1 MTYKLPSL
9 FLASTVAAL
18 LILSGGAQA
27 HERYT
32 QDVNY
37 YEGECREYTQDIWIY
52 GQKRIANG
60 VACYKGHGQ
69 WDIVSSSVGYNRHA
83 NAGPIV
89 ILPQKYARQTHS
101 HQPVVIYKQSP
112 TVIYKNNNPKNWA
125 YQHPVKHGKK
135 KGHKKHQNFKY
146 DNRHD
151 HHDDGVTIK
160 FNW

>member
-18 LILSGGAQA
+18 LLLSGGAQA

-112 TVIYKNNNPKNWA
+112 TFIYKTIIPKT
-125 YQHPVKHGKK
+125 GLISILLSTERKK
-135 KGHKKHQNFKY
+135 ATKSIKPQNICIIT
-146 DNRHD
+146 
-151 HHDDGVTIK
+151 TIMMMA
-160 FNW
+160 